1 MRDKIEALDYDK
13 IGHVLFKGGQ
23 TFLLSRGFDGLTPLD
38 RMRIDLPQEQGDIK
52 FREIIDIIRDAR
64 PQHLFSYES
73 YGNDRVEYSRPVTL
87 PGIEDCR
94 VSSLKTVVGRPV
106 YNENEIVVDG
116 ADRPGYTVLQ
126 PYDPQRRFFHRAL
139 VVIRNDGLKRKGPV
153 LDGQVLVGFSGTD
166 VSKTL
171 SQEWRHSDI
180 VTGSGVCIGHFRIK
194 RKIISPIDD
203 FELRVQDDTLKLRG
217 DLRDRHYTLTLNGS
231 PVGRMT
237 NRFWD
242 LTKVNEAEFS
252 TPVDLKLALCLAL
265 AMNNNL
271 SSDADDD

>member
-1 MRDKIEALDYDK
+1 
-13 IGHVLFKGGQ
+13 
-23 TFLLSRGFDGLTPLD
+23 
-38 RMRIDLPQEQGDIK
+38 
-52 FREIIDIIRDAR
+52 
-64 PQHLFSYES
+64 
-73 YGNDRVEYSRPVTL
+73 
-87 PGIEDCR
+87 
-94 VSSLKTVVGRPV
+94 
-106 YNENEIVVDG
+106 
-116 ADRPGYTVLQ
+116 
-126 PYDPQRRFFHRAL
+126 
-139 VVIRNDGLKRKGPV
+139 
-153 LDGQVLVGFSGTD
+153 

-171 SQEWRHSDI
+171 SQDWIHSDI

-203 FELRVQDDTLKLRG
+203 FELRVQNDTLKLRG

-252 TPVDLKLALCLAL
+252 APVDLKVALCLAL

-271 SSDADDD
+271 SKDDNDD